1 MVQVEQ
7 GLRYTRTHEWV
18 KVEGDVA
25 TVGVTDFAQ
34 SELGDIT
41 YLELPQPGTQ
51 VKRGE
56 PMGVIE
62 SVKAASDIYSPVSGE
77 VIEANQAVVDAP
89 EKVNQS
95 PYGEA
100 WLVRIRLSDP
110 TEVEKLMDAAAYEQ
124 FLAEEAAAHS

>member
-7 GLRYTRTHEWV
+7 GLRYSRTHEWARI
-18 KVEGDVA
+18 EGDVA
-25 TVGVTDFAQ
+25 TVGVTDYAQ

-51 VKRGE
+51 VKQGE

-77 VIEANQAVVDAP
+77 VIEANQGVVDAP

-100 WLVRIRLSDP
+100 WLVKIRLSDP
-110 TEVEKLMDAAAYEQ
+110 SEVENLMDATAYEQ
-124 FLAEEAAAHS
+124 FLAEEAAAR

>member
-7 GLRYTRTHEWV
+7 GLRYSRTHEWARI
-18 KVEGDVA
+18 EGDVA
-25 TVGVTDFAQ
+25 TVGVTDYAQ

-51 VKRGE
+51 VKQGE

-77 VIEANQAVVDAP
+77 VIEANQGVVDAP

-100 WLVRIRLSDP
+100 WLVKIRLSDP
-110 TEVEKLMDAAAYEQ
+110 SEVENLMDAAAYEQ
-124 FLAEEAAAHS
+124 FLAEEAAAR